1 MIRMTIDAAALTQAA
16 SRLAGTDWQKAALEE
31 IGKTVKGFVDEAF
44 KTEGRPGEHWKAL
57 KSKTLHKRRDGG
69 RGSKILQDTGRLAGS
84 VTSYLV
90 DDNTVKVETVLPY
103 ADVHQHGRKIHH
115 KINKEKTRMV
125 TLGRYGN
132 KSLFLRTRHKSE
144 YGKAA
149 LARGVSKGEAILRK
163 ADKGSIV
170 TKAVQVHKDDYYA
183 EIPARPFMPTA
194 EDMTDR
200 ERDII
205 ARVYMRHV
213 QRAMG
218 LA

>member
-31 IGKTVKGFVDEAF
+31 IGQTVKRFVDEAF
-44 KTEGRPGEHWKAL
+44 KAEGRPGKRWQAL
-57 KSKTLHKRRDGG
+57 KPKTLHKRKDGG
-69 RGSKILQDTGRLAGS
+69 RGSKILQDTGKLAQS

-90 DDNTVKVETVLPY
+90 DDNTVKVETVMPY
-103 ADVHQHGRKIHH
+103 ANIHQHGGKIHH
-115 KINKEKTRMV
+115 KVDKNKTRTV

-149 LARGVSKGEAILRK
+149 LARNVSTGAAILRK
-163 ADKGSIV
+163 ADKGSIT
-170 TKAVQVHKDDYYA
+170 TKAVQVHKEEYDVQ
-183 EIPARPFMPTA
+183 IPARPFMPTA

-205 ARVYMRHV
+205 ARVYMRHA

>member
-1 MIRMTIDAAALTQAA
+1 MIRMTIDTAALTQAA
-16 SRLAGTDWQKAALEE
+16 SRLAGTDWQKSALEE

-44 KTEGRPGEHWKAL
+44 KAEGRPGKHWKAL
-57 KSKTLHKRRDGG
+57 RPHTLHKRKDGG

-90 DDNTVKVETVLPY
+90 GDDTVKVETVMPY

-115 KINKEKTRMV
+115 KVDEDKPRTV
-125 TLGRYGN
+125 TIGRYGN
-132 KSLFLRTRHKSE
+132 KSLFLRMRHKSE

-149 LARGVSKGEAILRK
+149 LARNVSTGEAILRK

-170 TKAVQVHKDDYYA
+170 TKTVQVHKKEYDV

-200 ERDII
+200 ERDIL
-205 ARVYMRHV
+205 ARVYIRHV

-218 LA
+218 LG